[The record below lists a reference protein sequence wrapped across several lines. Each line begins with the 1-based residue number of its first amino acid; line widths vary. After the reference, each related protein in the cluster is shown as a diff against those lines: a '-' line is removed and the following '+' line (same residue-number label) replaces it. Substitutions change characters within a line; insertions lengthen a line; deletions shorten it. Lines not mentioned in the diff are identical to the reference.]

1 MFPFCFSDPARRLL
15 PFNMKSRTKSQQ
27 STRLKVS
34 TACTECRSS
43 KQKCDGKQP
52 TCRRCEL
59 KEKQCRYQ
67 TQEDKRRI
75 PLKRALSIFLRRT
88 HQLELFITALG
99 LTPPP
104 VPAEDETIFRKLSPA
119 LRTHLRTQP
128 SVSTDQSNPAGREPN
143 LSWGPIDDALS
154 SPCHSE
160 SNIGPKIEAKHVED
174 VVETEAAPSI
184 AMMDPTI
191 GPPLSINGQQPLG
204 VEGNG
209 VLGSVPLPLD
219 WIDFNCATGLNT
231 LSPERHIDIHPMHGV
246 PRNTGHLR
254 GTITTAYEYE
264 FAGDEEEL
272 VLQLSN
278 HMGQL
283 HLMEDGQSRFYGA
296 TSNFNLAKWKTSA
309 ELGGQSPDKHQF
321 GASTARDSN
330 ALEPS
335 IDATLE
341 NLYFCWQNPAF
352 YAIDRA
358 MYKLGKKQW
367 QASQQSSTFYSPL
380 LANAICTFAALFYY
394 PRRRTEQLA
403 LVYGKTARALLEL
416 ELDCPKVATVQA
428 LVILSTFEAASN
440 RDARGWLY
448 CGMAM
453 RLAFD
458 LGLHVDMQPYVLR
471 GDMTKEEAKARG
483 TAFWGCYIVD
493 HLWGFYLG
501 RPFHTNSGNIT
512 VQKPWADPSDVASL
526 WSPCGQD
533 EGDEADKSTG
543 TLGHVD
549 LVSQQWVLLCESMD
563 ALGNM
568 MYGCNSVS
576 RPELALVAEN
586 TLAGL
591 DLWKHALPSELHVD
605 LDDTS
610 ASPLPHLIL
619 LHMQYYQIMIYIHR
633 PFLSGGGLPPSAAHP
648 SPLGNSRAICIDSA
662 KAISKLVRIY
672 ERTYTLRRINI
683 QAVSIIFSASL
694 LLVFASITATP
705 EIEDED
711 LATHLEVCSHALAE
725 IGEYYENSSRSLDL
739 LLKIKRDWKARIV
752 SGGSLLAKRRRSQ
765 GIVDGFPH
773 KQSRLDRRVAPS
785 SSQGTIN
792 CGGSVGLF
800 GSYDD
805 PSLNFPLFDSVD
817 WRYAIDDHPE
827 RWATDAESTQ
837 RE

>member
-1 MFPFCFSDPARRLL
+1 M
-15 PFNMKSRTKSQQ
+15 
-27 STRLKVS
+27 
-34 TACTECRSS
+34 
-43 KQKCDGKQP
+43 
-52 TCRRCEL
+52 
-59 KEKQCRYQ
+59 
-67 TQEDKRRI
+67 
-75 PLKRALSIFLRRT
+75 SIFLRRT

-358 MYKLGKKQW
+358 MYKLG
-367 QASQQSSTFYSPL
+367 
-380 LANAICTFAALFYY
+380 
-394 PRRRTEQLA
+394 
-403 LVYGKTARALLEL
+403 
-416 ELDCPKVATVQA
+416 
-428 LVILSTFEAASN
+428 
-440 RDARGWLY
+440 
-448 CGMAM
+448 MAM

-619 LHMQYYQIMIYIHR
+619 LQ
-633 PFLSGGGLPPSAAHP
+633 
-648 SPLGNSRAICIDSA
+648 
-662 KAISKLVRIY
+662 
-672 ERTYTLRRINI
+672 
-683 QAVSIIFSASL
+683 
-694 LLVFASITATP
+694 
-705 EIEDED
+705 
-711 LATHLEVCSHALAE
+711 
-725 IGEYYENSSRSLDL
+725 
-739 LLKIKRDWKARIV
+739 
-752 SGGSLLAKRRRSQ
+752 
-765 GIVDGFPH
+765 
-773 KQSRLDRRVAPS
+773 
-785 SSQGTIN
+785 
-792 CGGSVGLF
+792 
-800 GSYDD
+800 
-805 PSLNFPLFDSVD
+805 
-817 WRYAIDDHPE
+817 
-827 RWATDAESTQ
+827 
-837 RE
+837 